1 MKTSFRIFSAA
12 VILLLSG
19 CSLFRD
25 DRPAPEGSPYAVST
39 PPKTSEKVYSEAE
52 AVNAAA
58 TAISVRMSFSSLAPF
73 RVVPVEGKLS
83 PVGSKVH
90 VSLVE
95 MRLSRPG
102 AAYPL
107 LLEDRLDGNKWTVT
121 LLQGWP
127 DGDEAPLPG
136 VKETGKK
143 PEKIRKTFFSKT
155 YLLKRKGEK
164 QP

>member
-1 MKTSFRIFSAA
+1 MP
-12 VILLLSG
+12 ILLYILPITAALLILTG

-73 RVVPVEGKLS
+73 RVIPAEGKLS
-83 PVGSKVH
+83 PLGRKVH
-90 VSLVE
+90 ESLVQ
-95 MRLSRPG
+95 MGLSRAG
-102 AAYPL
+102 APCPL
-107 LLEDRLDGNKWTVT
+107 LLEDRLDGREWTVT
-121 LLQGWP
+121 LLQVRT
-127 DGDEAPLPG
+127 DGNNAYLP
-136 VKETGKK
+136 VQKELEKN
-143 PEKIRKTFFSKT
+143 PERIRKAIFSKT
-155 YLLKRKGEK
+155 YLLKGEK